1 MIELQSSS
9 SFTIQ
14 PHNPEF
20 CTTDFEVVIEKE
32 KIIKKEVI
40 VHFLNNIQ
48 CPYLQILLPTT
59 VRPLSNFRPSFIYSI
74 NFILVIYFYV
84 QFSNAAAPFTRAG
97 H

>member
-1 MIELQSSS
+1 MQFWMIELQSSS

-40 VHFLNNIQ
+40 VHFLNYIQ
-48 CPYLQILLPTT
+48 CPYLQILLLQLFGLCLILDQVLYT
-59 VRPLSNFRPSFIYSI
+59 VLISY
-74 NFILVIYFYV
+74 
-84 QFSNAAAPFTRAG
+84 
-97 H
+97 